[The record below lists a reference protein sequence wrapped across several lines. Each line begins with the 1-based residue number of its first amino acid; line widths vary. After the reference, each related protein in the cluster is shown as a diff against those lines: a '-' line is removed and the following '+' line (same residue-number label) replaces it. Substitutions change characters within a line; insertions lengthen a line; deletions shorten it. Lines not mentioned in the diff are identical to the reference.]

1 MSGTHT
7 WSIAASAEG
16 SPPVA
21 AIITTCRLIRQ
32 LPFSPAIFD
41 RHVLAFDI
49 VGFVQTLTKRGHVRT
64 QTRQGCGVEVS
75 DHQHRRLLRMRRKRP
90 RNRRAAEKR
99 DEPAPPHVLSQGP
112 RTTPHPTQNGVLQLE
127 ALWPNSSAPGR
138 ATEWS
143 VPPTRNNRIM
153 GAHFLNRSCP
163 FTGCFEPVL
172 LRHPPQYPFSTVS
185 TR

>member
-75 DHQHRRLLRMRRKRP
+75 DHQHHRLLRMRRKRP

-138 ATEWS
+138 ATEEGENPANLPVMQPS
-143 VPPTRNNRIM
+143 KFELVINLKIAKALGLEVPPT
-153 GAHFLNRSCP
+153 
-163 FTGCFEPVL
+163 L
-172 LRHPPQYPFSTVS
+172 LVRP